1 MATRY
6 EVVALPVTYF
16 LNADGKGGG
25 CDPRCPDRVLPDALG
40 GESRGEPVKRSAGAQ
55 GEATIAPH
63 TEAAP
68 VDRAAALE
76 QGAPG
81 IPPNF
86 VFWVLG
92 AILALSVG
100 GLVVEH
106 LFSSVGLN
114 QTPSAAPTTTTPGS
128 VPPTT
133 AAPASPGA
141 GPTAPAP
148 DRSLRAPL
156 AAFMGLATLR
166 GAPAP
171 KFNLTAANGDPVPV
185 SVPARPPS
193 VVVLTFF
200 DAPCNDICPV
210 LASEIRDADA
220 DLGARASEV
229 EFITVNTDPAAL
241 AAADASPA
249 VDGAGLGSL
258 ANWRMATGPLAA
270 VDAVWKDYGVSISL
284 DPRTG
289 LEGHNDVMDFVDPRG
304 DLRYR
309 ATPFADESSNG
320 TFSLPAPSEARWGA
334 GIAAYA
340 GRLIGG

>member
-1 MATRY
+1 MT
-6 EVVALPVTYF
+6 
-16 LNADGKGGG
+16 
-25 CDPRCPDRVLPDALG
+25 
-40 GESRGEPVKRSAGAQ
+40 RSAGERD
-55 GEATIAPH
+55 EAATVPH

-76 QGAPG
+76 EGPPG

-86 VFWVLG
+86 IFWVLG

-100 GLVVEH
+100 GLVAEH
-106 LFSSVGLN
+106 VFSAAGLN
-114 QTPSAAPTTTTPGS
+114 PTPAAAPATTTPTS
-128 VPPTT
+128 AAPTT
-133 AAPASPGA
+133 AAPASTPGA
-141 GPTAPAP
+141 GPTIPAP
-148 DRSLRAPL
+148 DRSLAAPL

-166 GAPAP
+166 GTRAPE
-171 KFNLTAANGDPVPV
+171 FNLTAANGDPVPV
-185 SVPARPPS
+185 SVPPRPPR

-241 AAADASPA
+241 ASADAGPAAD
-249 VDGAGLGSL
+249 GTGLGSL
-258 ANWRMATGPLAA
+258 ANWRMATGPLAT
-270 VDAVWKDYGVSISL
+270 VDAVWKAYGVSISL

-320 TFSLPAPSEARWGA
+320 AFSLPAPSEARWGA
-334 GIAAYA
+334 GIATYA

>member
-1 MATRY
+1 MT
-6 EVVALPVTYF
+6 
-16 LNADGKGGG
+16 
-25 CDPRCPDRVLPDALG
+25 
-40 GESRGEPVKRSAGAQ
+40 RSAGES
-55 GEATIAPH
+55 GETGTVSH

-76 QGAPG
+76 RRRCPASPQLHLLGS
-81 IPPNF
+81 
-86 VFWVLG
+86 G

-100 GLVVEH
+100 GLVAEH
-106 LFSSVGLN
+106 VFSAAGLN
-114 QTPSAAPTTTTPGS
+114 PTPAAAPGTTTPAS
-128 VPPTT
+128 APPTT
-133 AAPASPGA
+133 AAPASTPGA
-141 GPTAPAP
+141 GPTIPAP
-148 DRSLRAPL
+148 DRSLAAPL

-171 KFNLTAANGDPVPV
+171 DFDLTAANGDPVPV
-185 SVPARPPS
+185 SVPARPPR

-220 DLGARASEV
+220 DLGARASDV
-229 EFITVNTDPAAL
+229 EFVTVNTDPAAL
-241 AAADASPA
+241 AAADSGPA
-249 VDGAGLGSL
+249 ADGTGLGSL

-270 VDAVWKDYGVSISL
+270 VDAVWKAYGVSISL

-289 LEGHNDVMDFVDPRG
+289 LEAHNDVMDFVDPRG

-309 ATPFADESSNG
+309 ATPFADENSNG

-334 GIAAYA
+334 GIATYA
-340 GRLIGG
+340 GRLISG

>member
-1 MATRY
+1 MT
-6 EVVALPVTYF
+6 
-16 LNADGKGGG
+16 
-25 CDPRCPDRVLPDALG
+25 
-40 GESRGEPVKRSAGAQ
+40 SSAGEK
-55 GEATIAPH
+55 GEQATVSH

-76 QGAPG
+76 EGAPG

-86 VFWVLG
+86 IFWVLG

-100 GLVVEH
+100 GLVAEH
-106 LFSSVGLN
+106 VFSAAGLN
-114 QTPSAAPTTTTPGS
+114 PTPAATPATTTPTS

-133 AAPASPGA
+133 AAPASTPGA
-141 GPTAPAP
+141 GPSIPAP
-148 DRSLRAPL
+148 DRSLAAPL

-171 KFNLTAANGDPVPV
+171 NFNLTAANGDPLPV
-185 SVPARPPS
+185 SMPARPPR

-210 LASEIRDADA
+210 LASELRDADA
-220 DLGARASEV
+220 DLEARASDV
-229 EFITVNTDPAAL
+229 EFLTINTDPACARRRRCRPGSGWHRTGL
-241 AAADASPA
+241 PAAANCASWPRA
-249 VDGAGLGSL
+249 R
-258 ANWRMATGPLAA
+258 WQA
-270 VDAVWKDYGVSISL
+270 VDAVWKAYGVSISL

-289 LEGHNDVMDFVDPRG
+289 REGHNDVMDFVDPRG

-309 ATPFADESSNG
+309 ATPFADENSNG

-334 GIAAYA
+334 GIATYA

>member
-1 MATRY
+1 MT
-6 EVVALPVTYF
+6 
-16 LNADGKGGG
+16 
-25 CDPRCPDRVLPDALG
+25 
-40 GESRGEPVKRSAGAQ
+40 RSAGER
-55 GEATIAPH
+55 GETGTVSH

-76 QGAPG
+76 EGAPG

-86 VFWVLG
+86 IFWVLG

-100 GLVVEH
+100 GLVAEH
-106 LFSSVGLN
+106 VFSAAGLN
-114 QTPSAAPTTTTPGS
+114 PTPAAAPGTTTPAS
-128 VPPTT
+128 APPTT
-133 AAPASPGA
+133 AAPASTPGA
-141 GPTAPAP
+141 GPTIPAP
-148 DRSLRAPL
+148 DRSLAAPL

-171 KFNLTAANGDPVPV
+171 DFDLTAANGDPVPV
-185 SVPARPPS
+185 SVPARPPR

-220 DLGARASEV
+220 DLGARASDV
-229 EFITVNTDPAAL
+229 EFVTVNTDPAAL
-241 AAADASPA
+241 AAADSGPA
-249 VDGAGLGSL
+249 ADGTGLGSL

-270 VDAVWKDYGVSISL
+270 VDAVWKAYGVSISL

-309 ATPFADESSNG
+309 ATPFADESSKG

-334 GIAAYA
+334 GIATYA
-340 GRLIGG
+340 GRLISG